1 MSAIAEIIAITETIT
16 TLAPVIEECVVKTE
30 PAVQNIQAVLT
41 QEIHEMIKNIHSIVA
56 EIKESIK
63 K

>member
-1 MSAIAEIIAITETIT
+1 MSGIAETIEIIEAATQIIPIVADAVEKTQPAINTI
-16 TLAPVIEECVVKTE
+16 E
-30 PAVQNIQAVLT
+30 NVLT